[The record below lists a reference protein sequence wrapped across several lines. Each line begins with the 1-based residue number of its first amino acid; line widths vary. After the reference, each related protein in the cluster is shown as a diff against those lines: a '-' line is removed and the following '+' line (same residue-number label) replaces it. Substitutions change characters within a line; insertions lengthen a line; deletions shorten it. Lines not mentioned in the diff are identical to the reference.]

1 MPELA
6 IMFIKDPRTRFSL
19 ALEANDLNAAFDA
32 AKSLD
37 SADSWIRFKNVGD
50 KYFIFVIQGWD
61 NRVC

>member
-37 SADSWIRFKNVGD
+37 SADSWIRFKKVGD
-50 KYFIFVIQGWD
+50 KYFIFVI
-61 NRVC
+61 

>member
-37 SADSWIRFKNVGD
+37 SADSWIRFKKVGD
-50 KYFIFVIQGWD
+50 KYFISFI
-61 NRVC
+61 